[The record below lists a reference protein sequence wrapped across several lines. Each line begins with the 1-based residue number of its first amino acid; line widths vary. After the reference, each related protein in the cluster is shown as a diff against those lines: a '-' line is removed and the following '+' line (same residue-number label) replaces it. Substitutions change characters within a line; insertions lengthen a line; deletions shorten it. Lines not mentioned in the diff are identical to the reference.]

1 MKLRYL
7 LLTVSTVGCPTVA
20 YAQPISGLYVGAG
33 AGANFMP
40 VETNEIALPF
50 RNREIVLFN
59 NASSD
64 TGWAAVA
71 SAGYGLGNGLRFEVE
86 GDYRYNSQF
95 SNGNTYDGRPNRE
108 QKYGGMANAL
118 FDFTIGVPY
127 VYPYVGVGAGYMH
140 VDRLLNLPSNGVFA
154 YQAIAGAAL
163 PIAVVPGLS
172 ATLEYRFMGL
182 AGSTASDGAS
192 FKYAND
198 YNNAI
203 MIGLRFAFNSQPPAQ
218 AVVAAPAA
226 VPAPAPARSYLV
238 FFDWDKAE
246 LTDRA
251 RQIVRDAAQASTRV
265 QTTRIEV
272 QGYADRSGAPDYNQK
287 LSLRRAEAVAA
298 ELVRDGVP
306 RAELDIQAFGDTHP
320 LVPTAAGVREPQNRR
335 VVIILR

>member
-1 MKLRYL
+1 M
-7 LLTVSTVGCPTVA
+7 
-20 YAQPISGLYVGAG
+20 GAG

-40 VETNEIALPF
+40 VETNEIITPF
-50 RNREIVLFN
+50 RKSELVGND
-59 NASSD
+59 NASNGA
-64 TGWAAVA
+64 GWAAVV
-71 SAGYGLGNGLRFEVE
+71 SGGYGLGNGLRFEIE
-86 GDYRYNSQF
+86 GDYRYNSQD
-95 SNGNTYDGRPNRE
+95 SNGNRVVGSPNRE
-108 QKYGGMANAL
+108 QKFGGMANAL
-118 FDFTIGVPY
+118 FDFDIGVPY
-127 VYPYVGVGAGYMH
+127 AYPYLGVGAGYMH
-140 VDRLLNLPSNGVFA
+140 VDRLLNLPSNGAFA

-163 PIAVVPGLS
+163 PIAFVPGLS

-182 AGSTASDGAS
+182 GDSKATNGAS
-192 FKYAND
+192 FKYSND
-198 YNNAI
+198 FNNAV
-203 MIGLRFAFNSQPPAQ
+203 MIGLRFAFNGQPQAPAT
-218 AVVAAPAA
+218 VAAPAA
-226 VPAPAPARSYLV
+226 VPAPVPARSYLV
-238 FFDWDKAE
+238 FFDWDKAD